1 MPSAISV
8 YPVVQA
14 CLCQLALPG
23 GQTLAYQRLG
33 PEQAPAWL
41 ALHGGPGSGA
51 QPGLWQ
57 AFDLQRQQVIA
68 PDQRG
73 SGRSR
78 PGGSLRGQALSALIQ
93 DLERLR
99 ESLGLRS
106 WSVMGGSWGATL
118 ALIYAARHPQAVD
131 ALVLRGS
138 FRGTRREVVRLLRRF
153 WPKAPARAAGSAQ
166 SAHTSGA
173 AGARAL
179 DPRQIRPVQAG
190 ALLQRLSQLFR
201 DGTLSRASQRAAQD
215 WQAMEQAAALHG
227 ARRAWRQTHEPEQR
241 RQLKS
246 AWQALRPG
254 QLRRRLERPD
264 WAPPIQA
271 RALWQKFRIQS
282 HHLAHR
288 CGLAPGQWQQALQS
302 VADSGIAVSWIHGR
316 FDAVCPPHN
325 SLASHRTL
333 SERAGARSR
342 LWLTQ
347 AGHLGT
353 EPLNRLALR
362 EAISRTSH
370 D

>member
-1 MPSAISV
+1 M
-8 YPVVQA
+8 
-14 CLCQLALPG
+14 
-23 GQTLAYQRLG
+23 LAYQRLG

-57 AFDLQRQQVIA
+57 AFDLRRQQVIA

-78 PGGSLRGQALSALIQ
+78 PGGSLRGQALTALIQ

-118 ALIYAARHPQAVD
+118 ALSYAARHPQAVD
-131 ALVLRGS
+131 TLVLRGS
-138 FRGTRREVVRLLRRF
+138 FKGTRREVVRLLRRF
-153 WPKAPARAAGSAQ
+153 WPATPTRTETTTTSANGPRG
-166 SAHTSGA
+166 T
-173 AGARAL
+173 L
-179 DPRQIRPVQAG
+179 DPRQIRPAQAG
-190 ALLQRLSQLFR
+190 AVLQRLSQLFR
-201 DGTLSRASQRAAQD
+201 DGTLSRAGLQAARD

-227 ARRAWRQTHEPEQR
+227 ARRAWRQAGEPDQR

-254 QLRRRLERPD
+254 RLRRQRERPD
-264 WAPPIQA
+264 WAPPLKA
-271 RALWQKFRIQS
+271 RALWQKYRIQS

-302 VADSGIAVSWIHGR
+302 VADSGMAVSWIHGR
-316 FDAVCPPHN
+316 FDAVCPPDN
-325 SLASHRTL
+325 SLDSHRML
-333 SERAGARSR
+333 AARAGARSR

-353 EPLNRLALR
+353 EPFNRLALQ
-362 EAISRTSH
+362 EATRP
-370 D
+370 

>member
-1 MPSAISV
+1 MRSAISV
-8 YPVVQA
+8 YPVGQA
-14 CLCQLALPG
+14 RPRQLALPG
-23 GQTLAYQRLG
+23 GQTQAYQRLG

-41 ALHGGPGSGA
+41 VLHGGPGSGA

-153 WPKAPARAAGSAQ
+153 WPKAPARRAGSAQ
-166 SAHTSGA
+166 STHTSGVS
-173 AGARAL
+173 GAL
-179 DPRQIRPVQAG
+179 DPRQIRPAQAG

-201 DGTLSRASQRAAQD
+201 DGTLSRAGQRAARD
-215 WQAMEQAAALHG
+215 WQTMEQAAALHG
-227 ARRAWRQTHEPEQR
+227 ARRAWRQAHEPAQR

-254 QLRRRLERPD
+254 QLRRRQERPD
-264 WAPPIQA
+264 WAPPLQA

-302 VADSGIAVSWIHGR
+302 VADSGMAVSWVHGR
-316 FDAVCPPHN
+316 FDAVCPPDN
-325 SLASHRTL
+325 SLASHRRL

-362 EAISRTSH
+362 EAISRMNH

>member
-8 YPVVQA
+8 YPVGQA
-14 CLCQLALPG
+14 RLCQLPLPG
-23 GQTLAYQRLG
+23 GQLLAYQRLG

-78 PGGSLRGQALSALIQ
+78 PFGSLRGQALSALIQ

-118 ALIYAARHPQAVD
+118 ALIYAARHPEAVD

-153 WPKAPARAAGSAQ
+153 WPKAPARPANGN
-166 SAHTSGA
+166 GPR
-173 AGARAL
+173 GAL
-179 DPRQIRPVQAG
+179 DPRQIRPAQAG

-201 DGTLSRASQRAAQD
+201 DGTVSRASQRAARD

-227 ARRAWRQTHEPEQR
+227 ARRAWRQAGEPEQR

-264 WAPPIQA
+264 WAPPLRA
-271 RALWQKFRIQS
+271 RALWQKYRIQS

-302 VADSGIAVSWIHGR
+302 VADSGMAVSWIHGR
-316 FDAVCPPHN
+316 FDTVCPPDN
-325 SLASHRTL
+325 SLASHRLLT
-333 SERAGARSR
+333 ERAGARSR

-362 EAISRTSH
+362 EAISRISH

>member
-1 MPSAISV
+1 MRSAISV
-8 YPVVQA
+8 YPVGQA
-14 CLCQLALPG
+14 RPRPRQLALPG

-78 PGGSLRGQALSALIQ
+78 PGGSLRGQALSALVQ

-153 WPKAPARAAGSAQ
+153 WPKAPARRAGSAQ
-166 SAHTSGA
+166 STRTSGA
-173 AGARAL
+173 TGPL
-179 DPRQIRPVQAG
+179 DPRQIRPAQAG

-201 DGTLSRASQRAAQD
+201 DGTLSRAGQRAARD
-215 WQAMEQAAALHG
+215 WQTMEQAAALHG
-227 ARRAWRQTHEPEQR
+227 ARRAWRQASESDQR

-264 WAPPIQA
+264 WAPPLQA
-271 RALWQKFRIQS
+271 RALWQKYRIQS

-302 VADSGIAVSWIHGR
+302 VADSGIAVSWVHGR
-316 FDAVCPPHN
+316 FDAVCPPDN
-325 SLASHRTL
+325 SLASHRML
-333 SERAGARSR
+333 SARTGSRSR

-353 EPLNRLALR
+353 EPFNRLALR
-362 EAISRTSH
+362 KAIRP
-370 D
+370 

>member
-8 YPVVQA
+8 YPVGPA
-14 CLCQLALPG
+14 HLRQLPLPG

-33 PEQAPAWL
+33 PAQAPVWL

-57 AFDLQRQQVIA
+57 AFDLQRLQVIA

-78 PGGSLRGQALSALIQ
+78 PGGGLRGQALSALVQ

-118 ALIYAARHPQAVD
+118 ALIYAARHPEAVD

-153 WPKAPARAAGSAQ
+153 WPKAPARTAQ
-166 SAHTSGA
+166 ASG
-173 AGARAL
+173 RRSQL
-179 DPRQIRPVQAG
+179 DPRQIRPAQAG
-190 ALLQRLSQLFR
+190 AVLQRLSQLFR
-201 DGTLSRASQRAAQD
+201 DGTLRHASQRAARD

-227 ARRAWRQTHEPEQR
+227 ARRAWLQAGEPDQR

-264 WAPPIQA
+264 WAPPLQA
-271 RALWQKFRIQS
+271 RTLWQKYRIQS

-288 CGLAPGQWQQALQS
+288 CGLTPGQWQQALQS
-302 VADSGIAVSWIHGR
+302 VADSGMAVSWIHGR
-316 FDAVCPPHN
+316 FDAVCPPDN
-325 SLASHRTL
+325 SLDSHRMLTA
-333 SERAGARSR
+333 RAGARSR

-362 EAISRTSH
+362 AAISR